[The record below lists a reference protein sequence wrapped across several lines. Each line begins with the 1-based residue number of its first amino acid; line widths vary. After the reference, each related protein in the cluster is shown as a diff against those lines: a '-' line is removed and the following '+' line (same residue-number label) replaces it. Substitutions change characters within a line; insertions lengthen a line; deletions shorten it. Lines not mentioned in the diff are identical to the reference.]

1 MLLESPNHILIWPF
15 YMEYFRLFRY
25 TVISGTKGVCTF
37 CFLATQWKP
46 ISIEKRALNVLLAIF
61 QIDPTVLGIVFIF
74 HNGTG
79 SRKYRM
85 AREFLFLVLCSY
97 YVCTKFLPTQDYFM
111 IVLVI
116 VLTVRDVGFYIWT

>member
-1 MLLESPNHILIWPF
+1 MSLESPNHILICPF
-15 YMEYFRLFRY
+15 YMEYFSDSVDIASSRLQKECVRF
-25 TVISGTKGVCTF
+25 VF
-37 CFLATQWKP
+37 WQP
-46 ISIEKRALNVLLAIF
+46 ISFEKRALNVLLAIF